1 MEPTIT
7 LRLLHGPSRGAIARH
22 ATTALAVRAGL
33 PPLAADRAGG
43 AVAAAVTATDA
54 AEVTLTGSL
63 DHAAAEVTL
72 TARGAWSEQADAL
85 ANLDATVITDDRVS
99 FRFARTPLRGAGW
112 RRPPATAAS
121 AGGRRPLALRDVLA
135 LGELLD
141 DAGAERRQI
150 VGLAAGDEA
159 AVDDDFLVHPVGAG
173 VAHVGVQARPR

>member
-7 LRLLHGPSRGAIARH
+7 LRLLNGPSRGAIARH

-43 AVAAAVTATDA
+43 AVAAAVTAADA

-99 FRFARTPLRGAGW
+99 FRFARTPLR
-112 RRPPATAAS
+112 S
-121 AGGRRPLALRDVLA
+121 V
-135 LGELLD
+135 
-141 DAGAERRQI
+141 
-150 VGLAAGDEA
+150 
-159 AVDDDFLVHPVGAG
+159 
-173 VAHVGVQARPR
+173 